1 MAKKRKGRSA
11 KAAKRGL
18 LGLPKVNKRKSNK
31 FSKRYEKRESKAQE
45 KRDAAALRAKVAGVA
60 EVEESKIPRSM
71 IIHTGHIGR
80 HVKRLERDIRQ
91 LMLPFTAK
99 DLQVKKQNS
108 FKDFLVHAG
117 PLGVSH
123 LIVFTKSDVSVNVR
137 FIRLPQGPT
146 IHFKVENYSVC
157 RDVLSTIKR
166 PVHFQA
172 LFENSPLV
180 VLNGFNDPN
189 RKHLLLV
196 QTVIQNMF
204 PSINVDTV
212 NLQKIRRAVLVNFDA
227 EKELI
232 DFRHYSIKTV
242 PSDLSKSTKKIVQS
256 KIPDLSKYKDI
267 SEFLINPGQ
276 LSESEFEGEQVE
288 MELPQDLKSRGCKK
302 GTLTKL
308 RLVEIG
314 PRMTLKLLKIEEGI
328 DKGEVF
334 YHAHKTAK

>member
-232 DFRHYSIKTV
+232 DFRHY
-242 PSDLSKSTKKIVQS
+242 

>member
-31 FSKRYEKRESKAQE
+31 FSKRYEKRELKSQE
-45 KRDAAALRAKVAGVA
+45 KRDAAALRAKVTGVT
-60 EVEESKIPRSM
+60 EIEEAKIPRSM
-71 IIHTGHIGR
+71 VIHTGHIGR

-157 RDVLSTIKR
+157 RDVLSSIKR
-166 PVHFQA
+166 PIHFQA

-189 RKHLLLV
+189 RKHLFLV

-204 PSINVDTV
+204 PAINVDTI

-242 PSDLSKSTKKIVQS
+242 PSDLSKSTKKNRS
-256 KIPDLSKYKDI
+256 KQNSR
-267 SEFLINPGQ
+267 LIQIQRYYPGQ

-334 YHAHKTAK
+334 YHAHKTATSKS